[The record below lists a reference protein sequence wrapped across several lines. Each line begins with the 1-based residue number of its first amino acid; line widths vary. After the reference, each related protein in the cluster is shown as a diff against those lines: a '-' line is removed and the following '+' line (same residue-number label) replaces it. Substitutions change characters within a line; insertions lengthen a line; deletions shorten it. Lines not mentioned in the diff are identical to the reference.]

1 MVHQDIIFASNRQKV
16 NHLLF
21 MDVLKLYLSNE
32 KLLESLIQTVRLF
45 SRDIGMECR
54 VEKCA
59 VLTLKKGK
67 MANSDGVALPNK
79 TAMRGLKEGDN

>member
-1 MVHQDIIFASNRQKV
+1 
-16 NHLLF
+16 

>member
-1 MVHQDIIFASNRQKV
+1 
-16 NHLLF
+16 

-45 SRDIGMECR
+45 SRDIGMEFR

>member
-1 MVHQDIIFASNRQKV
+1 MLHQDIIFASNIQKV

-21 MDVLKLYLSNE
+21 MDVLKLYVSNE
-32 KLLESLIQTVRLF
+32 KLLESSIQTVRLF
-45 SRDIGMECR
+45 SRDIQMEFR

-79 TAMRGLKEGDN
+79 TAMNGLEEGDS

>member
-1 MVHQDIIFASNRQKV
+1 
-16 NHLLF
+16 

-45 SRDIGMECR
+45 SRDIGIEFR